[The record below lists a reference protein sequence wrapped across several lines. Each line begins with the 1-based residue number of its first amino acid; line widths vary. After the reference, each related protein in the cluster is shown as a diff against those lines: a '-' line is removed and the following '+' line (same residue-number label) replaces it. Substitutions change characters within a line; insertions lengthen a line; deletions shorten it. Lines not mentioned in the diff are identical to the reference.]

1 MSHHTGDRPTVLVAD
16 DEPDVVAVYAERLGG
31 RYTVRTAADGEE
43 ALGSLDESVDVLL
56 LDRRMPGITGDEVL
70 HSVREADYDCRV
82 IMVTAIDPDLDI
94 VDLPFDDY
102 LCKPVAKSTLLDAVD
117 KQLTASE
124 YSETVQE
131 LFRATAKLG
140 VLRAEKS
147 PRELDGSPEFETLQ
161 EKVDTLQAEHDAVL
175 AELDDFEAA
184 FNAIDRVPHE
194 SA

>member
-1 MSHHTGDRPTVLVAD
+1 MSQHSESQSTVLIAD
-16 DEPDVVAVYAERLGG
+16 DEPDVVSVYAARLDDDYEVREAYNG
-31 RYTVRTAADGEE
+31 RE
-43 ALGSLDESVDVLL
+43 ALDALDASVDVLL

-70 HSVREADYDCRV
+70 ESVREDGYDCRV

-94 VDLPFDDY
+94 VDMPFDDY
-102 LCKPVAKSTLLDAVD
+102 LCKPVSKDTLLDAIE

-124 YSETVQE
+124 YSKTLRE

-140 VLRAEKS
+140 VLRAEKPPADLEDAAEFQRLEARVES
-147 PRELDGSPEFETLQ
+147 LRAEQTEL
-161 EKVDTLQAEHDAVL
+161 L

-194 SA
+194 SL